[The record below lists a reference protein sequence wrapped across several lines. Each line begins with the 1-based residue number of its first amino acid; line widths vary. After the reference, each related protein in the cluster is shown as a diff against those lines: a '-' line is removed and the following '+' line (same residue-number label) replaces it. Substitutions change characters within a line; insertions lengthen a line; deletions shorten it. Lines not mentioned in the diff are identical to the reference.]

1 MSFSSSVNLQFA
13 VLTEFLSS
21 HKPPWLTVVT
31 IPIGFCLINILVNL
45 WISYIIN
52 PNKNQA
58 IDERTELEAQVR
70 KIRWNED
77 GWSKKMI
84 EKKEQKIAALE
95 KKIDRLQNCVAS
107 ASTSSRLCALLPR
120 ILTSLH
126 QHNIRCATL
135 LLQRRGSS
143 LH

>member
-95 KKIDRLQNCVAS
+95 KKIDRLQNWYWVANFLS
-107 ASTSSRLCALLPR
+107 LFLSYGGMFIAFQIAMNRLNTS
-120 ILTSLH
+120 
-126 QHNIRCATL
+126 N
-135 LLQRRGSS
+135 
-143 LH
+143 